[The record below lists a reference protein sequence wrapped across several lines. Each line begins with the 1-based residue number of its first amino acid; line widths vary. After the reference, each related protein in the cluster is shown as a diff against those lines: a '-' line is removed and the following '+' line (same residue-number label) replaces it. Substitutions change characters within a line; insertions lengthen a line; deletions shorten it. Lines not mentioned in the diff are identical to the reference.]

1 MNSRTRLSS
10 CQQLRSTPRYTSS
23 LLAIGNRHREAMSGT
38 TISQWEFRGNRF
50 DRCYDDHDGDHEQR
64 GRPRPFDDRRG
75 RESLGIPIP
84 TETQAQ
90 GGAAVAATTAE
101 TTTVQTENATVN
113 RLRMPRRKGLSANR
127 PIINWTKE
135 MTAND
140 VSILARGRE
149 NGDRHLVREQ

>member
-1 MNSRTRLSS
+1 MSQAPPSVSGSSEATDSTDATTIMMAIMSREVALG
-10 CQQLRSTPRYTSS
+10 RST
-23 LLAIGNRHREAMSGT
+23 IGGVSGIT
-38 TISQWEFRGNRF
+38 RDT
-50 DRCYDDHDGDHEQR
+50 
-64 GRPRPFDDRRG
+64 
-75 RESLGIPIP
+75 IP

-101 TTTVQTENATVN
+101 TTTVETENATVN

-127 PIINWTKE
+127 PIIDWTKV